1 MERVHQPTPDMRANL
16 EYLTDDLEE
25 PYALIGHVRFGEGH
39 RALLILQSWR
49 IYFVYSQNTLYFSQ
63 KQSLKL
69 LSIDYQGVRS
79 SPFCKSLFLLPQIV
93 LCILLVCDIFSLLQ

>member
-39 RALLILQSWR
+39 RALLILQNWR
-49 IYFVYSQNTLYFSQ
+49 IYYVYSQTIRLST
-63 KQSLKL
+63 SLAKKDARHL
-69 LSIDYQGVRS
+69 
-79 SPFCKSLFLLPQIV
+79 
-93 LCILLVCDIFSLLQ
+93 